1 MIRITWAEY
10 DAICKLYGGS
20 ARCYT
25 NVITSNLQY
34 VTVNEDM
41 FKVSRQ
47 YIRQKAKIRPKEY
60 AVVRRFFGA
69 RLG

>member
-20 ARCYT
+20 SRCYT
-25 NVITSNLQY
+25 NLIASSLTY
-34 VTVNEDM
+34 VLVNEEM

-47 YIRQKAKIRPKEY
+47 YIRQKAKMRPKDY